1 MSKQTSFSPKQWL
14 SLQFAPLWV
23 FLAVAGADGAIDK
36 RELKALLLELDEAL
50 LYRDPLTNEILS
62 SLRADFENFMFR
74 FGEDTRDVRSSLI
87 QVANILDK
95 AVTAT
100 EAQNFKKAL
109 LLIGQKVADA
119 SGTGAW
125 GVHRQINEVEKEVL
139 DQIATV
145 LGQSLTVNKP
155 VAIKHEAGRLRRI
168 FRIVTSTMFLS
179 IASIVLFIT
188 ALVSG
193 VWFLSVDPG
202 TTLETISAL
211 ITLTSCGLG
220 ILALIGAAAMPTL
233 GTGIN
238 SLPSRIKVGG
248 TVSLMFLVCAPF
260 LYIWIFTQVLLPDN
274 IVEETA
280 GSIEL
285 GESVTDIAEP
295 NTRYGWTFEG
305 MTAQIVTIEMEA
317 TDETLNPKL
326 TLVGPFDNTLAESP
340 EVVSGTVTM
349 LNVYLHEAGSYTIF
363 AQGTSGTE
371 GKYSLSLNQGLSQ
384 QINIGETKPVDSAG
398 NYVWHFSGH
407 SGQVINVELTFND
420 SFTLNTHRLIL
431 HAPQDAEVIDQ
442 AKGTAITQLN
452 NVVLTQDATYTV
464 TIVSGGGAAGGT
476 LSLTEVIP
484 EIIEIGDSDVGHT
497 SDNTVWAFN
506 GMIGQIIN
514 IKLKATDIDVD
525 PSVTVKGPDGRII
538 RSDNDSGD
546 GNNALI
552 SNLILKQNGRYLA
565 IPEAFSFTDGVYQI
579 SISEGQIDMDDPEAA
594 DLFIERG
601 RAYARQK
608 DYQKA
613 LADYE
618 KTAADFQQAIAL
630 DDENPSYYNSSC
642 WFGSSLGD
650 AANVLKDCER
660 AVELAET
667 QGSSKIGAYR
677 DSRGVALALTGNYK
691 EAIEDFQKYVEWS
704 RANGQYEPY
713 GRKREEW
720 ISLLRDGQNPFED
733 DDTLD
738 ELRNE

>member
-36 RELKALLLELDEAL
+36 RELKALLLELDEAH

-62 SLRADFENFMFR
+62 SLRADFENLMFR
-74 FGEDTRDVRSSLI
+74 FGEETRDVRSSLI
-87 QVANILDK
+87 QVANILDE

-100 EAQNFKKAL
+100 EAHNFKKAL
-109 LLIGQKVADA
+109 FLIGQKVADA

-125 GVHRQINEVEKEVL
+125 GPHRKINEREKKVL

-155 VAIKHEAGRLRRI
+155 VAIKHEAGSLRRI

-193 VWFLSVDPG
+193 GWFLSLDPG

-220 ILALIGAAAMPTL
+220 ILALIGTAAMPTL
-233 GTGIN
+233 GIGIN
-238 SLPSRIKVGG
+238 SLSRGLKVGG
-248 TVSLMFLVCAPF
+248 AVSLIFLVCAPF
-260 LYIWIFTQVLLPDN
+260 LCIWIFTQVLSREIAADN
-274 IVEETA
+274 IEEISA
-280 GSIEL
+280 GTIEL
-285 GESVTDIAEP
+285 GEQVPGIAEP
-295 NTRYGWTFEG
+295 NTRHGWTFEG
-305 MTAQIVTIEMEA
+305 KPDQIVTVEMEA
-317 TDETLNPKL
+317 KDETLNPKL

-349 LNVYLHEAGSYTIF
+349 LIVYLPEAGSYTIF

-371 GKYSLSLNQGLSQ
+371 GEYSLSLNQGLSQ
-384 QINIGETKPVDSAG
+384 QINIGETKHVDPAE

-407 SGQVINVELTFND
+407 SGQIINVELTFND
-420 SFTLNTHRLIL
+420 LFTLNTHRLTL
-431 HAPQDAEVIDQ
+431 RGPQDAEVIDQ
-442 AKGTAITQLN
+442 AEGTATTQLN

-464 TIVSGGGAAGGT
+464 TIVSTGGTAGYT

-484 EIIEIGDSDVGHT
+484 KIIEMDDSNVGNI
-497 SDNTVWAFN
+497 SDNTVWAFD
-506 GMIGQIIN
+506 GTVGQIIN
-514 IKLKATDIDVD
+514 IELMKGTDINVD
-525 PSVTVKGPDGRII
+525 PSITVKGPDGRII

-601 RAYARQK
+601 RAYARQT

-618 KTAADFQQAIAL
+618 KAAADFQQAIAL

-677 DSRGVALALTGNYK
+677 DSRGLARALTNNIAG
-691 EAIEDFQKYVEWS
+691 AIEDFEFYVE
-704 RANGQYEPY
+704 Y
-713 GRKREEW
+713 GVFDSTDRREW
-720 ISLLRDGQNPFED
+720 IDALENGENPFTEELLD
-733 DDTLD
+733 D
-738 ELRNE
+738 LRNE